1 MLFLK
6 YFQNKW
12 FQAEFDENSIIDVSS
27 CTSSDDESSRQKMDD
42 LMSKHILNNLT
53 FILHS
58 SFKFKRLLR
67 QSATGDI
74 RD

>member
-1 MLFLK
+1 MLFLR

-42 LMSKHILNNLT
+42 LMSKHI
-53 FILHS
+53 
-58 SFKFKRLLR
+58 
-67 QSATGDI
+67 
-74 RD
+74 